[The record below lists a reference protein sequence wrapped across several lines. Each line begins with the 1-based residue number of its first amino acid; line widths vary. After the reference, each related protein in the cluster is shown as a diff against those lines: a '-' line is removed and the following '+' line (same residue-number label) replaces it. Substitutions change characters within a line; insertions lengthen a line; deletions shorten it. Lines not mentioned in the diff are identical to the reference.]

1 MTASAVF
8 ILDVKG
14 KVIISRN
21 YRGDVPMN
29 CVERFAGH
37 VLEAEEADERPV
49 WLEHGTT
56 YVYIKYN
63 NLYIMAVTQRN
74 SNAAMILLFLY
85 RLVEARGARAVRW
98 WRRQRRAGV
107 LEFRRVG
114 QQVVPQH
121 RRGADVRREEVLEKA
136 RRGDRHVALAQRV
149 DARLDA
155 AREPLVNRVGRQ
167 VVSLVSRAHARERA
181 RLCAQPRGRELRHQP
196 LPCRCTRGG
205 LQRPKDCLNSLQRL
219 VTPLHCDLQ
228 RSLGWCWIRWRR
240 APNPSM
246 IWQRER

>member
-29 CVERFAGH
+29 CVERFSGH
-37 VLEAEEADERPV
+37 VLEADEADELLG

-85 RLVEARGARAVRW
+85 RLVEVLKAHYDDSPPYYSVRMPNGDHP
-98 WRRQRRAGV
+98 RLPETTRDYPR
-107 LEFRRVG
+107 LLD
-114 QQVVPQH
+114 PP
-121 RRGADVRREEVLEKA
+121 A
-136 RRGDRHVALAQRV
+136 RRCRLPRHTPCCLSAVATLSPPPA
-149 DARLDA
+149 
-155 AREPLVNRVGRQ
+155 
-167 VVSLVSRAHARERA
+167 
-181 RLCAQPRGRELRHQP
+181 
-196 LPCRCTRGG
+196 
-205 LQRPKDCLNSLQRL
+205 
-219 VTPLHCDLQ
+219 
-228 RSLGWCWIRWRR
+228 
-240 APNPSM
+240 
-246 IWQRER
+246 

>member
-29 CVERFAGH
+29 CVERFSGH
-37 VLEAEEADERPV
+37 VLEADEADERPV

-85 RLVEARGARAVRW
+85 RLVEVMKCHMK
-98 WRRQRRAGV
+98 
-107 LEFRRVG
+107 LI
-114 QQVVPQH
+114 
-121 RRGADVRREEVLEKA
+121 
-136 RRGDRHVALAQRV
+136 
-149 DARLDA
+149 
-155 AREPLVNRVGRQ
+155 
-167 VVSLVSRAHARERA
+167 
-181 RLCAQPRGRELRHQP
+181 
-196 LPCRCTRGG
+196 
-205 LQRPKDCLNSLQRL
+205 LQRPPSEDCRAEWRGASSGQTGSWPQAERGSHGAMNI
-219 VTPLHCDLQ
+219 VLHDQ
-228 RSLGWCWIRWRR
+228 MQDKHFAS
-240 APNPSM
+240 
-246 IWQRER
+246 

>member
-37 VLEAEEADERPV
+37 VLEADEADERPV

-74 SNAAMILLFLY
+74 SNAAMIVLFLY
-85 RLVEARGARAVRW
+85 RLVEVCGVALPALLCLVAPLALCARVRGAPPPS
-98 WRRQRRAGV
+98 RRAA
-107 LEFRRVG
+107 
-114 QQVVPQH
+114 P
-121 RRGADVRREEVLEKA
+121 
-136 RRGDRHVALAQRV
+136 
-149 DARLDA
+149 RLY
-155 AREPLVNRVGRQ
+155 
-167 VVSLVSRAHARERA
+167 
-181 RLCAQPRGRELRHQP
+181 
-196 LPCRCTRGG
+196 CR
-205 LQRPKDCLNSLQRL
+205 
-219 VTPLHCDLQ
+219 
-228 RSLGWCWIRWRR
+228 RR
-240 APNPSM
+240 APLPLL
-246 IWQRER
+246 RRRP

>member
-37 VLEAEEADERPV
+37 VLEADEADERPV

-74 SNAAMILLFLY
+74 SNAAMILLFLH
-85 RLVEARGARAVRW
+85 RMVEVRARP
-98 WRRQRRAGV
+98 RRRPGGERRRAMRCPRPNG
-107 LEFRRVG
+107 
-114 QQVVPQH
+114 
-121 RRGADVRREEVLEKA
+121 RG
-136 RRGDRHVALAQRV
+136 
-149 DARLDA
+149 
-155 AREPLVNRVGRQ
+155 
-167 VVSLVSRAHARERA
+167 HARPNRA
-181 RLCAQPRGRELRHQP
+181 RHAQG
-196 LPCRCTRGG
+196 CTGALWRST
-205 LQRPKDCLNSLQRL
+205 QACFTA
-219 VTPLHCDLQ
+219 TPPVAAVY
-228 RSLGWCWIRWRR
+228 G
-240 APNPSM
+240 
-246 IWQRER
+246 